1 MHTEAVMIAFVRGI
15 LNARTENSVIVDAG
29 GLGFEI
35 YIPLSVQERLPAI
48 GDEVTLYTYM
58 NVKEDEMSLYGFL
71 DRDDLSMFKLLISV
85 SGIGPKGAQSILSGL
100 SADDLRFAILSQD
113 VKAISKA
120 PGVGPRTA
128 QRVILELKDK
138 VNLDDGFA
146 HLSADASTGRGAA
159 SPSERNDAIMALT
172 VLGYSNMDAMRVV
185 TGIDTEGKSTE
196 DILHEALKKLGR

>member
-1 MHTEAVMIAFVRGI
+1 MIAFVRGI
-15 LNARTENSVIVDAG
+15 LSAKTENSAVIDVG
-29 GLGFEI
+29 GLGFEV
-35 YIPLSVQERLPAI
+35 YIPLSVLEQLPPV
-48 GDEVTLYTYM
+48 GDEVTLHTYM

-138 VNLDDGFA
+138 VNLEDGFA
-146 HLSADASTGRGAA
+146 HRSGNTGSGRTAA

-185 TGIDTEGKSTE
+185 SGIDTEGKSTE

>member
-1 MHTEAVMIAFVRGI
+1 MIAFVRGI
-15 LNARTENSVIVDAG
+15 LNARTENSVIVDTG
-29 GLGFEI
+29 GLGFEV
-35 YIPLSVQERLPAI
+35 YIPMSVQERLPAI
-48 GDEVTLYTYM
+48 GDELTLYTYM
-58 NVKEDEMSLYGFL
+58 NVKEDEMNLYGFL

-138 VNLDDGFA
+138 VNLDDGLS
-146 HLSADASTGRGAA
+146 HLSESASGGR
-159 SPSERNDAIMALT
+159 SSTVTSERNDAIMALT

-196 DILHEALKKLGR
+196 EILHEALKKLGR

>member
-1 MHTEAVMIAFVRGI
+1 MIAFVRGI

>member
-1 MHTEAVMIAFVRGI
+1 MIAFVRGI
-15 LNARTENSVIVDAG
+15 LNARTDNSVIVDAG
-29 GLGFEI
+29 GLGFEVF
-35 YIPLSVQERLPAI
+35 IPLSVQERLPSI
-48 GDEVTLYTYM
+48 GDELTLYTYM

-120 PGVGPRTA
+120 PGVGARTA

-138 VNLDDGFA
+138 VNLEDGFS
-146 HLSADASTGRGAA
+146 HLSENAPAGRGT
-159 SPSERNDAIMALT
+159 SVSSERNDAIMALT

-185 TGIDTEGKSTE
+185 TSIDTEGKSTE